1 MPAKIIVALDVNTLD
16 EAVALVDATRA
27 GADAYKVGS
36 QLFARCGPEA
46 VRKLREHGAK
56 LFLDLK
62 LHDIP
67 NTVEKAAMAIA
78 AMGVAMFTVHVS
90 GGWDMLRAAVKGAHV
105 GAETAGFEDPLAL
118 GVTVLTSLDEKTL
131 HDDLGCT
138 RPLVEQVQHMAQ
150 MAAEAGC
157 AGVVASAQ
165 ELKAVRDAVG
175 ADVLIVTPGLR
186 PAWAQKHDQKRTMT
200 PREASQ
206 AGADYLVIGRPITAH
221 DDPAEALRL
230 IRAELT

>member
-1 MPAKIIVALDVNTLD
+1 MPAKIIVALDVDTLD

-27 GADAYKVGS
+27 GAAAYKVGS
-36 QLFARCGPEA
+36 QLYARRGLDA
-46 VRKLREHGAK
+46 MTALTEHGAT

-78 AMGVAMFTVHVS
+78 GTGAAMFTVHVS
-90 GGWDMLRAAVKGAHV
+90 GGWAMLRAAIQGAHV
-105 GAETAGFEDPLAL
+105 GAEAAGLDDPLAL
-118 GVTVLTSLDEKTL
+118 GVTLLTSLDEKTL

-138 RPLVEQVQHMAQ
+138 RPLIEQVQHMAQ

-157 AGVVASAQ
+157 GGVVASPQ
-165 ELKAVRDAVG
+165 ELAAVREAVG
-175 ADVLIVTPGLR
+175 DDVLIVTPGVR
-186 PAWAQKHDQKRTMT
+186 PAWAQKDDQKRTMT
-200 PREASQ
+200 PKEASD

-221 DDPAEALRL
+221 KDPAEALRL
-230 IRAELT
+230 IREELA

>member
-1 MPAKIIVALDVNTLD
+1 MPAKIIVALDVDTLD
-16 EAVALVDATRA
+16 EAVRLVDATKA

-36 QLFARCGPEA
+36 QLYARLGPQA
-46 VRKLREHGAK
+46 VKQLQAHGAK

-67 NTVEKAAMAIA
+67 NTVEQAAKAIA
-78 AMGVAMFTVHVS
+78 QMGVAMFTIHVS
-90 GGWDMLRAAVKGAHV
+90 GGWDMMRAAVRGAHI
-105 GAETAGFEDPLAL
+105 GAEDVGLEEPITL
-118 GVTVLTSLDEKTL
+118 GVTLLTSLDEKTL

-138 RPLVEQVQHMAQ
+138 RPLVEQVQHMAR

-165 ELKAVRDAVG
+165 ELAPVREAVG
-175 ADVLIVTPGLR
+175 DDVLIVTPGVR
-186 PAWAQKHDQKRTMT
+186 PAWAQKDDQKRTMT
-200 PREASQ
+200 PHEASD

-221 DDPAEALRL
+221 KDPAEALRL
-230 IRAELT
+230 IRDELA

>member
-1 MPAKIIVALDVNTLD
+1 MAAKIIVALDVDTLD
-16 EAVALVDATRA
+16 EAVRLVDATKA

-36 QLFARCGPEA
+36 QLYARLGPEA
-46 VRKLREHGAK
+46 VKQLRAHGAK

-67 NTVEKAAMAIA
+67 NTVEQAAKAIA
-78 AMGVAMFTVHVS
+78 QMGVAMFTIHVS
-90 GGWDMLRAAVKGAHV
+90 GGWDMMRAAVRGAHI
-105 GAETAGFEDPLAL
+105 GAEDVGLEEPITL
-118 GVTVLTSLDEKTL
+118 GVTLLTSLDEKTL
-131 HDDLGCT
+131 RDDLGCT

-165 ELKAVRDAVG
+165 ELAPVREAVG
-175 ADVLIVTPGLR
+175 DDVLIVTPGVR
-186 PAWAQKHDQKRTMT
+186 PAWAQKDDQKRTMT
-200 PREASQ
+200 PREASD

-221 DDPAEALRL
+221 KDPAEALRL
-230 IRAELT
+230 IRDELA

>member
-1 MPAKIIVALDVNTLD
+1 MAAKIIVALDVDTLD
-16 EAVALVDATRA
+16 EAVRLVDATKA

-36 QLFARCGPEA
+36 QLYARLGPEA
-46 VRKLREHGAK
+46 VKQLRAHGAK

-67 NTVEKAAMAIA
+67 NTVEQAAKAIA
-78 AMGVAMFTVHVS
+78 QMGVAMFTIHVS
-90 GGWDMLRAAVKGAHV
+90 GGWDMMRAAVRGAHI
-105 GAETAGFEDPLAL
+105 GAEDVGLEEPITL
-118 GVTVLTSLDEKTL
+118 GVTLLTSLDEKTL

-165 ELKAVRDAVG
+165 ELAPVREAVG
-175 ADVLIVTPGLR
+175 DDVLIVTPGVR
-186 PAWAQKHDQKRTMT
+186 PAWAQKDDQKRTMT
-200 PREASQ
+200 PREASD

-221 DDPAEALRL
+221 KDPAEALRL
-230 IRAELT
+230 IRDELA

>member
-16 EAVALVDATRA
+16 EAVRLVDATKA

-36 QLFARCGPEA
+36 QLYARRGPEA
-46 VRKLREHGAK
+46 VLELQEHGGK

-67 NTVEKAAMAIA
+67 NTVEQAAKAIA
-78 AMGVAMFTVHVS
+78 QMGVAMFTIHTS
-90 GGWDMLRAAVKGAHV
+90 GGWDMMRAAIRGAHI
-105 GAETAGFEDPLAL
+105 GAEDAGLEDPITL
-118 GVTVLTSLDEKTL
+118 GVTLLTSLDEKTL

-165 ELKAVRDAVG
+165 ELKPVREAVG
-175 ADVLIVTPGLR
+175 DDVLIVTPGVR
-186 PAWAQKHDQKRTMT
+186 PAWAQKDDQKRTMT
-200 PREASQ
+200 PKEASD

-221 DDPAEALRL
+221 KDPAEALRL
-230 IRAELT
+230 IRDELG

>member
-1 MPAKIIVALDVNTLD
+1 MPAKIIVALDVDTLD

-36 QLFARCGPEA
+36 QLYARCGPEA
-46 VRKLREHGAK
+46 VQKLREHGAK

-78 AMGVAMFTVHVS
+78 QMGVAMFTVHVS

-105 GAETAGFEDPLAL
+105 GAESASLEEPLAL
-118 GVTVLTSLDEKTL
+118 GVTLLTSLDEKTL

-165 ELKAVRDAVG
+165 ELKAVREAVG
-175 ADVLIVTPGLR
+175 DDVVIVTPGLR

-200 PREASQ
+200 PREASE

-230 IRAELT
+230 IRDELA

>member
-16 EAVALVDATRA
+16 EAVRLVDATKA
-27 GADAYKVGS
+27 GADLYKVGS
-36 QLFARCGPEA
+36 QLYARRGPEV
-46 VRKLREHGAK
+46 VRQLQDHGAK

-67 NTVEKAAMAIA
+67 NTVEQAAKAIA
-78 AMGVAMFTVHVS
+78 QMGVAMFTIHVS
-90 GGWDMLRAAVKGAHV
+90 GGWDMMRAAVRGAHV
-105 GAETAGFEDPLAL
+105 GAEDAGIEDPVTL
-118 GVTVLTSLDEKTL
+118 GVTLLTSLDEKTL

-138 RPLVEQVQHMAQ
+138 RPLVEQVQHMAR

-165 ELKAVRDAVG
+165 ELVPVREAVG
-175 ADVLIVTPGLR
+175 DDVLIVTPGLR
-186 PAWAQKHDQKRTMT
+186 PAWAQKDDQKRTMT
-200 PREASQ
+200 PREASD

-221 DDPAEALRL
+221 KDPAEALRL
-230 IRAELT
+230 IRDELA

>member
-1 MPAKIIVALDVNTLD
+1 MPAKIIVALDVDTLD
-16 EAVALVDATRA
+16 EAVRLVDATKA

-36 QLFARCGPEA
+36 QLYARRGPE
-46 VRKLREHGAK
+46 VVKQLQDHGAT

-78 AMGVAMFTVHVS
+78 QMGVAMFTIHVS
-90 GGWDMLRAAVKGAHV
+90 GGWDMMRAAVRGAHI
-105 GAETAGFEDPLAL
+105 GAEDAGLEDPITL
-118 GVTVLTSLDEKTL
+118 GVTLLTSLDEKTL

-165 ELKAVRDAVG
+165 ELKPVREAVG
-175 ADVLIVTPGLR
+175 DDVLIVTPGVR
-186 PAWAQKHDQKRTMT
+186 PEWAQKHDQKRTMT
-200 PREASQ
+200 PREAGN
-206 AGADYLVIGRPITAH
+206 AGADYLVIGRPITGH

-230 IRAELT
+230 IREELA